1 MVTPGWDG
9 RRSIR
14 AMELRMDGKVVLVT
28 GASKGIGRAI
38 AATCAAAGAK
48 VLLSSRKQA
57 GLEAAAATMSGEVD
71 VFAANAGEPDQAAAC
86 VEACLERFGRI
97 DVLVNNAAANPYY
110 GPLMGID
117 VGAAE
122 KTTKV
127 NQTGYLVWTQE
138 AMKAGL
144 GEDGGG
150 SVLNVSSIGGVSV
163 ETNLAWYN
171 VTKAAVIHMT
181 RHLAAELAPAVRVN
195 ALLPGIIKTD
205 FSKELWEA
213 NEQLVAD
220 HLPMKRLGEPEDV
233 ANAALFLM
241 SDAASWITGQTLI
254 VDGGALVGRG
264 F

>member
-1 MVTPGWDG
+1 MVNPGEDR

-14 AMELRMDGKVVLVT
+14 GMELRMDGKVVLVT

-38 AATCAAAGAK
+38 AATCAAAGAQ

-57 GLEAAAATMSGEVD
+57 ALEEAAATMKGEVD
-71 VFAANAGEPDQAAAC
+71 VFAANAGEPDQANAC
-86 VEACLERFGRI
+86 VEACVQRFGRI
-97 DVLVNNAAANPYY
+97 DVLVNNAATNPYY

-122 KTTKV
+122 KTMKV

-144 GEDGGG
+144 ADGGG
-150 SVLNVSSIGGVSV
+150 AVLNIASIGGVSV

-171 VTKAAVIHMT
+171 VTKAAEIHLT
-181 RHLAAELAPAVRVN
+181 RHLAAELAPDVRVN
-195 ALLPGIIKTD
+195 AILPGIIRTD
-205 FSKELWEA
+205 FSRQLWEA
-213 NEQLVAD
+213 NEELVAG
-220 HLPMKRLGEPEDV
+220 HIPMRRVGLPDDV
-233 ANAALFLM
+233 ASAALFLV
-241 SDAASWITGQTLI
+241 SDASAWITGQTLI
-254 VDGGALVGRG
+254 VDGGMQVGRG

>member
-1 MVTPGWDG
+1 
-9 RRSIR
+9 
-14 AMELRMDGKVVLVT
+14 MELRLDGKAVLVT

-38 AATCAAAGAK
+38 ATRCAEAGAR
-48 VLLSSRKQA
+48 VLISSRKQDQ
-57 GLEAAAATMSGEVD
+57 LEEAAASMPGEVE
-71 VFAANAGEPDQAAAC
+71 VFAANAGEPDQAKACVAAC
-86 VEACLERFGRI
+86 VERFGRI
-97 DVLVNNAAANPYY
+97 DVLVNNAATNPYY

-122 KTTKV
+122 KTMKV

-138 AMKAGL
+138 AVKAGL
-144 GEDGGG
+144 AG
-150 SVLNVSSIGGVSV
+150 SVLNLSSIGGVSV

-171 VTKAAVIHMT
+171 VTKAAEIHLT

-195 ALLPGIIKTD
+195 AILPGIIKTD
-205 FSKELWEA
+205 FSRQLWEA

-220 HLPMKRLGEPEDV
+220 HVPMKRLGTPDDI
-233 ANAALFLM
+233 ADAALFLV

-254 VDGGALVGRG
+254 VDGGSLVGRG